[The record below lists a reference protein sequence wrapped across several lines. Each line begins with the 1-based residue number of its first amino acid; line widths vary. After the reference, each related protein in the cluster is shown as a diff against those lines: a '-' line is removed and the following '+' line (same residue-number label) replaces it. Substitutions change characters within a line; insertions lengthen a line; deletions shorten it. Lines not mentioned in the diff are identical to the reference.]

1 MDKLI
6 LLRGIN
12 PLYGVF
18 LVNQLGIADRNERL
32 QAMESVL
39 EIPGSVA
46 YHLHVPPHDELP
58 PGPLATT
65 RLDVALLQ
73 LGLASAEE
81 LGAGE
86 AAPEEEDR
94 RRSGMFPEDRVW
106 VLTLA
111 EKLKRLFDYDFP
123 GVPDLRIQP
132 VWCAGELLQYG
143 GDFNKYVTSKGLQKQ
158 EGIIFRHLLR
168 LILLAAEFTQF
179 SPPDA
184 DEDQWLDDLNDIA
197 DRLTDTCRAVD
208 PASTDK
214 TLEQIDNPDEVD

>member
-1 MDKLI
+1 VQGAQKTLDRMLLTLWRAGYVQLEPPPPPPDPDSSGDVAVAAVAVDASSERLRVDGASQTGTAADGAEEPVVYRPSIARPTPAMDKLV

-65 RLDVALLQ
+65 RLDVTLLQ

-86 AAPEEEDR
+86 ASAGR
-94 RRSGMFPEDRVW
+94 RGRSATIEHVPGRP
-106 VLTLA
+106 
-111 EKLKRLFDYDFP
+111 RLGID
-123 GVPDLRIQP
+123 
-132 VWCAGELLQYG
+132 AGRKTE
-143 GDFNKYVTSKGLQKQ
+143 TSV
-158 EGIIFRHLLR
+158 R
-168 LILLAAEFTQF
+168 L
-179 SPPDA
+179 
-184 DEDQWLDDLNDIA
+184 
-197 DRLTDTCRAVD
+197 
-208 PASTDK
+208 
-214 TLEQIDNPDEVD
+214 